1 MRNNEFIFKHFKHRN
16 QDVIGMYYKFDS
28 PFYEHNK
35 TFVKASWDDQLRCW
49 WISDTEENR
58 TNINTML
65 NSIPEAIIR
74 LRINE
79 IDYSNIIWESG
90 HVDVNKRD
98 IISTIAWDSLGELI
112 RWMQHR
118 RYSSSSIDNYSEVL
132 RSFMRFFAVQDPA
145 ELSPSDLVKFN
156 REFILARKLSASY
169 QNTLVSALKLFLKVC
184 HNQKFLPEQVERPR
198 REHRLP
204 NVLSKSEVKAILQAL
219 RNVKHQLML
228 KLIYACGLRRG
239 ELLSLEPSDIHTSRG
254 LLRINMA
261 KGKKD
266 RLVPI
271 PEKLIN
277 DLRDYYISY
286 KPKKFL
292 FEGNTIGEP
301 YSERSLQLVFKQAC
315 EKAKIKKKATLHWLR
330 HSYATHLHEAGTDI
344 RFIQELL
351 GHQSSK
357 TTQIYT
363 HVSERSLQ
371 RIRSPFEDL

>member
-1 MRNNEFIFKHFKHRN
+1 
-16 QDVIGMYYKFDS
+16 
-28 PFYEHNK
+28 
-35 TFVKASWDDQLRCW
+35 
-49 WISDTEENR
+49 
-58 TNINTML
+58 
-65 NSIPEAIIR
+65 
-74 LRINE
+74 
-79 IDYSNIIWESG
+79 
-90 HVDVNKRD
+90 
-98 IISTIAWDSLGELI
+98 
-112 RWMQHR
+112 
-118 RYSSSSIDNYSEVL
+118 
-132 RSFMRFFAVQDPA
+132 MRFLAIQDPS
-145 ELSPSDLVKFN
+145 ELLHSDLVKFN
-156 REFILARKLSASY
+156 RQYILAHKLSASY

-184 HNQKFLPEQVERPR
+184 HNQKFTPEQVERPR

-204 NVLSKSEVKAILQAL
+204 NVLSKSEVKAILHAL
-219 RNVKHQLML
+219 RNMKHQLML

-277 DLRDYYISY
+277 ELRDYYISY
-286 KPKKFL
+286 KPAKFL
-292 FEGNTIGEP
+292 FEGNTPGEQ
-301 YSERSLQLVFKQAC
+301 YSELCLQLVFNQAC
-315 EKAKIKKKATLHWLR
+315 LKAKIKKKATLHWLR
-330 HSYATHLHEAGTDI
+330 HSYATHLHESGTDI